1 MRILLALLFLLLLAT
16 FAPLGRTPPEPPPAV
31 TELTFTPVNLLYGD
45 PGHRAAGRLVY
56 LGGWR
61 IGSNDRR
68 FGGIS
73 ALHVAGGR
81 AIAVSDTGALIRFA
95 LPGSPPSA
103 RIDALPDGPGSA
115 EVKSQRDAE
124 AMVVDGATAWIGFE
138 RSNAVWRYRL
148 PGWRSDSAAAPP
160 AMRRWRSNRGSEAM
174 VRLPGGRFLIFS
186 EGSGG
191 GSPVLLFAGDP
202 AVAGS
207 KSLAM
212 RYRPPDGYRITDA
225 ALLPDGRLLLLNR
238 RVTFFEGISAK
249 LIVAA
254 LPKPVAG
261 ATIAGEEVAD
271 LRSPLTIDNMEAMSV
286 GREGGRT
293 IVWLA
298 SDDNFNP
305 LQRTLLLK
313 FALAD

>member
-1 MRILLALLFLLLLAT
+1 MRVLLALLFLLLLAT
-16 FAPLGRTPPEPPPAV
+16 FAPLRRTPPEPPPAR
-31 TELTFTPVNLLYGD
+31 TEISFTPVNLLYGD
-45 PGHRAAGRLVY
+45 PRRRSAGRLTY
-56 LGGWR
+56 LGGWKV
-61 IGSNDRR
+61 GSNDRR

-73 ALHVAGGR
+73 ALHVAAGR
-81 AIAVSDTGALIRFA
+81 VTAVSDAGALIRFA

-148 PGWRSDSAAAPP
+148 PGWRGESAAAPP
-160 AMRRWRSNRGSEAM
+160 AMSKWRSNRGSEAM
-174 VRLPGGRFLIFS
+174 VRLPGGRFLVFS
-186 EGSGG
+186 EGGEGG
-191 GSPVLLFAGDP
+191 APVLLFAGDP
-202 AVAGS
+202 AVRGTPVS
-207 KSLAM
+207 AM

-238 RVTFFEGISAK
+238 RVTFFEGMSAK
-249 LIVAA
+249 LVVAA
-254 LPKPVAG
+254 LPRPAAG
-261 ATIAGEEVAD
+261 ATIAGEEIAD

-313 FALAD
+313 FALNE